1 MMADVTADYIPIAV
15 MLILALIIPFVIIFI
30 VKQITPRNPAR
41 FKNTTYEGGKD
52 PIGEAQVRFNVSY
65 YLLAIVF
72 VLFDVEVLF
81 LYPWAVCYKNSAVLG
96 EIPGFTLI
104 AGFAMVLFLIIA
116 LLIGDAYAWKKG
128 AFTWT
133 R

>member
-1 MMADVTADYIPIAV
+1 MTDAILDYIPIAV
-15 MLILALIIPFVIIFI
+15 MLVFALIIPFAIMFI

-81 LYPWAVCYKNSAVLG
+81 LYPWAVCYKNSVVMEA
-96 EIPGFTLI
+96 IPGFQL
-104 AGFAMVLFLIIA
+104 AAVGAMTIFLIIA
-116 LLIGDAYAWKKG
+116 LVIGDAYAWKKG

>member
-1 MMADVTADYIPIAV
+1 MTDAILDYIPIVV
-15 MLILALIIPFVIIFI
+15 MLILALIIPFVILFI

-81 LYPWAVCYKNSAVLG
+81 LYPWAVCYKSSVVL
-96 EIPGFTLI
+96 EAIPGFQLAAVGAITI
-104 AGFAMVLFLIIA
+104 FLIIA
-116 LLIGDAYAWKKG
+116 LVIGDIYAWKKG
-128 AFTWT
+128 AFTWM

>member
-1 MMADVTADYIPIAV
+1 MTDAILDYIPIAV
-15 MLILALIIPFVIIFI
+15 MLVLALIIPFVILFI

-81 LYPWAVCYKNSAVLG
+81 LYPWAVCYKNSVVL
-96 EIPGFTLI
+96 EAIPGFQL
-104 AGFAMVLFLIIA
+104 AAVGAMTIFLIIA
-116 LLIGDAYAWKKG
+116 LVIGDIYAWKKG

>member
-1 MMADVTADYIPIAV
+1 MTDPILDYIPIAV
-15 MLILALIIPFVIIFI
+15 MLVLALIIPFVIMFI

-81 LYPWAVCYKNSAVLG
+81 LYPWAVCYKNSVVL
-96 EIPGFTLI
+96 EAIPGFQL
-104 AGFAMVLFLIIA
+104 AAVGAMTIFLIIA
-116 LLIGDAYAWKKG
+116 LVIGDIYAWKKG
-128 AFTWT
+128 AFTWM

>member
-15 MLILALIIPFVIIFI
+15 MLIFALIIPFVIIFI

-81 LYPWAVCYKNSAVLG
+81 LYPWAVCYKNSVVL
-96 EIPGFTLI
+96 EAIPGFTL
-104 AGFAMVLFLIIA
+104 AAVCAMVVFLIIA

>member
-1 MMADVTADYIPIAV
+1 MTDAILDYIPIMV
-15 MLILALIIPFVIIFI
+15 MLILALIIPFVILFI

-81 LYPWAVCYKNSAVLG
+81 LYPWAVCYKNSVVL
-96 EIPGFTLI
+96 EAIPGFQL
-104 AGFAMVLFLIIA
+104 AAVGAMTIFLIIA
-116 LLIGDAYAWKKG
+116 LVIGDIYAWKKG
-128 AFTWT
+128 AFTWV

>member
-1 MMADVTADYIPIAV
+1 MADAILDYIPIAV
-15 MLILALIIPFVIIFI
+15 MLVLALILPFVIIFI

-41 FKNTTYEGGKD
+41 FKNTTYECGKE
-52 PIGEAQVRFNVSY
+52 PIGGAQVRFNVSY

-81 LYPWAVCYKNSAVLG
+81 LYPWAVCYKNSVVLG

-104 AGFAMVLFLIIA
+104 AGSAMVIFLIIA

-128 AFTWT
+128 AFSWM

>member
-1 MMADVTADYIPIAV
+1 MADAILDYIPIAV
-15 MLILALIIPFVIIFI
+15 MLVLALILPFVIIFI

-52 PIGEAQVRFNVSY
+52 PIGGAQVRFNVSY

-81 LYPWAVCYKNSAVLG
+81 LYPWAVCYKNSVVL
-96 EIPGFTLI
+96 EAIPGFQL
-104 AGFAMVLFLIIA
+104 AAVGAMTIFLIIA
-116 LLIGDAYAWKKG
+116 LVIGDIYAWKKG
-128 AFTWT
+128 AFTWM

>member
-1 MMADVTADYIPIAV
+1 MTDAILDYIPIAV
-15 MLILALIIPFVIIFI
+15 MLVLALIIPFVIMFI

-52 PIGEAQVRFNVSY
+52 PIGGAQVRFNVSY

-81 LYPWAVCYKNSAVLG
+81 LYPWAVCYKSSVVL
-96 EIPGFTLI
+96 EAIPGFTMV
-104 AGFAMVLFLIIA
+104 AVVAMTIFLIIA
-116 LLIGDAYAWKKG
+116 LVIGDIYAWKKG

>member
-1 MMADVTADYIPIAV
+1 MTDAILDYIPIAV
-15 MLILALIIPFVIIFI
+15 MLILALVIPFVIMFI

-81 LYPWAVCYKNSAVLG
+81 LYPWAVCYKSSVVL
-96 EIPGFTLI
+96 EAIPGFTMV
-104 AGFAMVLFLIIA
+104 AVGAMTIFLIIA
-116 LLIGDAYAWKKG
+116 LVIGDIYAWKKG

>member
-1 MMADVTADYIPIAV
+1 MTDAILDYIPIAV
-15 MLILALIIPFVIIFI
+15 MLVLALIIPFVIMFI

-81 LYPWAVCYKNSAVLG
+81 LYPWAVCYKSSAVL
-96 EIPGFTLI
+96 EAIPGFTMT
-104 AGFAMVLFLIIA
+104 AVVAMTIFLIIA
-116 LLIGDAYAWKKG
+116 LVIGDIYAWKKG
-128 AFTWT
+128 AFSWT

>member
-1 MMADVTADYIPIAV
+1 MTDAILDYIPIVV
-15 MLILALIIPFVIIFI
+15 MLILALIIPFVILFI

-81 LYPWAVCYKNSAVLG
+81 LYPWAVCYKNSVVL
-96 EIPGFTLI
+96 EAIPGFTMV
-104 AGFAMVLFLIIA
+104 AVVAMTIFLIIA
-116 LLIGDAYAWKKG
+116 LVIGDIYAWKKG
-128 AFTWT
+128 AFSWT

>member
-1 MMADVTADYIPIAV
+1 MTDAILDYIPIVV
-15 MLILALIIPFVIIFI
+15 MLILALVIPFVIMFI

-81 LYPWAVCYKNSAVLG
+81 LYPWAVCYKSSVVLG
-96 EIPGFTLI
+96 EIPGFQL
-104 AGFAMVLFLIIA
+104 AVVGAMTVFLIIA
-116 LLIGDAYAWKKG
+116 LVIGDIYAWKKG
-128 AFTWT
+128 AFTWM

>member
-1 MMADVTADYIPIAV
+1 MTDAILDYIPIAV
-15 MLILALIIPFVIIFI
+15 MLVLALVIPFVILFI

-52 PIGEAQVRFNVSY
+52 PIGGAQVRFNVSY

-81 LYPWAVCYKNSAVLG
+81 LYPWAVCYKSSVVL
-96 EIPGFTLI
+96 EAIPGFQLAAVGAITI
-104 AGFAMVLFLIIA
+104 FLIIA
-116 LLIGDAYAWKKG
+116 LVIGDIYAWKKG
-128 AFTWT
+128 AFTWM

>member
-1 MMADVTADYIPIAV
+1 MTDAILDYIPIVV
-15 MLILALIIPFVIIFI
+15 MLILALIIPFVILFI

-81 LYPWAVCYKNSAVLG
+81 LYPWAVCYKNSVVL
-96 EIPGFTLI
+96 EAIPGFQL
-104 AGFAMVLFLIIA
+104 AAVGAMTIFLIIA
-116 LLIGDAYAWKKG
+116 LVIGDIYAWKKG
-128 AFTWT
+128 AFTWV

>member
-1 MMADVTADYIPIAV
+1 MTDVLLDYIPIAV
-15 MLILALIIPFVIIFI
+15 MLVLALIIPLVIIFI

-65 YLLAIVF
+65 YVLAIVF

-81 LYPWAVCYKNSAVLG
+81 LYPWAVCYKESMAAVG
-96 EIPGFTLI
+96 
-104 AGFAMVLFLIIA
+104 AMTLFLIVA
-116 LLIGDAYAWKKG
+116 LVIGDIYAWKKG
-128 AFTWT
+128 AFSWM
-133 R
+133 RS

>member
-1 MMADVTADYIPIAV
+1 MTDAILDYIPIAV
-15 MLILALIIPFVIIFI
+15 MLVLALVIPFVIMFI
-30 VKQITPRNPAR
+30 VKQITPRNPSR

-52 PIGEAQVRFNVSY
+52 PIGGAQVRFKVSY

-81 LYPWAVCYKNSAVLG
+81 LYPWAVCYKNSVAM
-96 EIPGFTLI
+96 EAIPGFQL
-104 AGFAMVLFLIIA
+104 AAVGAMTVFLIIA
-116 LLIGDAYAWKKG
+116 LVIGDAYAWKKG
-128 AFTWT
+128 AFTWM

>member
-1 MMADVTADYIPIAV
+1 MTDAILDYIPIAV
-15 MLILALIIPFVIIFI
+15 MLVFALIIPFVIMFI

-81 LYPWAVCYKNSAVLG
+81 LYPWAVCYKNSVVMEA
-96 EIPGFTLI
+96 IPGFTMI
-104 AGFAMVLFLIIA
+104 AVGAMTIFLIIA
-116 LLIGDAYAWKKG
+116 LVIGDAYAWKKG

>member
-1 MMADVTADYIPIAV
+1 MTDMIQDYIPIMV
-15 MLILALIIPFVIIFI
+15 MLILALVIPFVILFI

-81 LYPWAVCYKNSAVLG
+81 LYPWAVCYKSSVVL
-96 EIPGFTLI
+96 EAIPGFQL
-104 AGFAMVLFLIIA
+104 AAVGAMTIFLIIA
-116 LLIGDAYAWKKG
+116 LVIGDIYAWKKG
-128 AFTWT
+128 AFTWM

>member
-1 MMADVTADYIPIAV
+1 MTDAILDYIPIVV
-15 MLILALIIPFVIIFI
+15 MLILALIIPFVILFI

-72 VLFDVEVLF
+72 VLFDVEILF
-81 LYPWAVCYKNSAVLG
+81 VYPWAVCYKSPVVL
-96 EIPGFTLI
+96 EAIPGFTMV
-104 AGFAMVLFLIIA
+104 AVVAMTIFSIIA
-116 LLIGDAYAWKKG
+116 LVIGDIYAWKKG
-128 AFTWT
+128 AFTWM

>member
-1 MMADVTADYIPIAV
+1 MTDAILDYIPIVV
-15 MLILALIIPFVIIFI
+15 MLILALIIPFVILFI

-81 LYPWAVCYKNSAVLG
+81 LYPWAVCYKNSVVL
-96 EIPGFTLI
+96 EAIPGFTLLAVGAI
-104 AGFAMVLFLIIA
+104 TIFLIIA
-116 LLIGDAYAWKKG
+116 LVIGDIYAWKKG
-128 AFTWT
+128 AFTWM

>member
-1 MMADVTADYIPIAV
+1 MTDAILDYIPIAV
-15 MLILALIIPFVIIFI
+15 MLVFALIIPFVIMFI

-81 LYPWAVCYKNSAVLG
+81 LYPWAVCYKNSVVMEA
-96 EIPGFTLI
+96 IPGFQL
-104 AGFAMVLFLIIA
+104 AAVGAMTIFLIIA
-116 LLIGDAYAWKKG
+116 LVIGDAYAWKKG

>member
-1 MMADVTADYIPIAV
+1 MMNGIVNYIPIMA
-15 MLILALIIPFVIIFI
+15 MLVLALIIPFVIMFI

-65 YLLAIVF
+65 YVLAIVF

-81 LYPWAVCYKNSAVLG
+81 LYPWAVCYKNSMAAVG
-96 EIPGFTLI
+96 
-104 AGFAMVLFLIIA
+104 AMTIFLIIA
-116 LLIGDAYAWKKG
+116 LVIGDIYAWKKG
-128 AFTWT
+128 AFSWM
-133 R
+133 RS

>member
-1 MMADVTADYIPIAV
+1 MTDAILDYIPIAV
-15 MLILALIIPFVIIFI
+15 MLVLALIIPFVIMFI

-52 PIGEAQVRFNVSY
+52 PIGGAQVRFNVSY

-81 LYPWAVCYKNSAVLG
+81 LYPWAVCYKNSVVL
-96 EIPGFTLI
+96 EAIPGFQL
-104 AGFAMVLFLIIA
+104 AVVGAMTVFLIIA
-116 LLIGDAYAWKKG
+116 LVIGDIYAWKKG
-128 AFTWT
+128 AFTWM

>member
-1 MMADVTADYIPIAV
+1 
-15 MLILALIIPFVIIFI
+15 MLILALIIPFVILFI

-81 LYPWAVCYKNSAVLG
+81 LYPWAVCYKSLVVL
-96 EIPGFTLI
+96 EAIPGFQL
-104 AGFAMVLFLIIA
+104 AAVGAMTIFLIIA
-116 LLIGDAYAWKKG
+116 LVIGDIYAWKKG
-128 AFTWT
+128 AFTWM

>member
-1 MMADVTADYIPIAV
+1 MAAVTWDYIPIMV
-15 MLILALIIPFVIIFI
+15 MLILALIIPFVILFI

-81 LYPWAVCYKNSAVLG
+81 LYPWAVCYKNSVVL
-96 EIPGFTLI
+96 EAIPGFTLL
-104 AGFAMVLFLIIA
+104 AVGAMTIFLIIA
-116 LLIGDAYAWKKG
+116 LVIGDIYAWKKG
-128 AFTWT
+128 AFTWM

>member
-1 MMADVTADYIPIAV
+1 MTDAILDYIPIAV
-15 MLILALIIPFVIIFI
+15 MLVLALIIPFVIMFI

-52 PIGEAQVRFNVSY
+52 PIGGAQVRFNVSY

-81 LYPWAVCYKNSAVLG
+81 LYPWAVCYKNSVVL
-96 EIPGFTLI
+96 EAIPGFTLL
-104 AGFAMVLFLIIA
+104 AVGAMTIFLIIA
-116 LLIGDAYAWKKG
+116 LVIGDIYAWKKG
-128 AFTWT
+128 AFTWM

>member
-72 VLFDVEVLF
+72 VLFDVE
-81 LYPWAVCYKNSAVLG
+81 
-96 EIPGFTLI
+96 
-104 AGFAMVLFLIIA
+104 
-116 LLIGDAYAWKKG
+116 
-128 AFTWT
+128 
-133 R
+133 

>member
-15 MLILALIIPFVIIFI
+15 MLVFALILPFVIIFI
-30 VKQITPRNPAR
+30 VKQISPRNPAR

-52 PIGEAQVRFNVSY
+52 PIGGAQVRFNVSY

-104 AGFAMVLFLIIA
+104 AGSAMVLFLIVA

>member
-1 MMADVTADYIPIAV
+1 M
-15 MLILALIIPFVIIFI
+15 
-30 VKQITPRNPAR
+30 
-41 FKNTTYEGGKD
+41 
-52 PIGEAQVRFNVSY
+52 RFNVSY

-104 AGFAMVLFLIIA
+104 AGFAMVLFLIVA

>member
-1 MMADVTADYIPIAV
+1 MTDAILDYIPIVV
-15 MLILALIIPFVIIFI
+15 MLILALIIPFVILFI

-81 LYPWAVCYKNSAVLG
+81 LYPWAVCYKNSVVL
-96 EIPGFTLI
+96 EAIPGFQL
-104 AGFAMVLFLIIA
+104 AAVGAMTIFLIIA
-116 LLIGDAYAWKKG
+116 LVIGDIYAWKKG
-128 AFTWT
+128 AFTWM

>member
-1 MMADVTADYIPIAV
+1 MTDATWDYIPILV
-15 MLILALIIPFVIIFI
+15 MLILALIIPFVIMFI

-81 LYPWAVCYKNSAVLG
+81 LYPWAVCYKNSVVL
-96 EIPGFTLI
+96 EAIPGFTLV
-104 AGFAMVLFLIIA
+104 AVVAMTIFLIIA
-116 LLIGDAYAWKKG
+116 LVIGDIYAWKKG
-128 AFTWT
+128 AFSWT

>member
-1 MMADVTADYIPIAV
+1 MTDAILDYIPIMV
-15 MLILALIIPFVIIFI
+15 MLILALIIPFVILFI

-81 LYPWAVCYKNSAVLG
+81 LYPWAVCYKNSVVL
-96 EIPGFTLI
+96 EAIPGFQL
-104 AGFAMVLFLIIA
+104 AAVGAMTIFLIIA
-116 LLIGDAYAWKKG
+116 LVIGDIYAWKKG

>member
-15 MLILALIIPFVIIFI
+15 MLIFALIIPFVIIFI

-81 LYPWAVCYKNSAVLG
+81 LYPWAVCYKNQAVLG

-104 AGFAMVLFLIIA
+104 AGFAMVVFLIIA

>member
-1 MMADVTADYIPIAV
+1 MTDAILDYIPIAV
-15 MLILALIIPFVIIFI
+15 MLVFALIIPFVIMFI

-81 LYPWAVCYKNSAVLG
+81 LYPWAVCYKNSVVMEA
-96 EIPGFTLI
+96 IPGFTMT
-104 AGFAMVLFLIIA
+104 AVGAMTIFLIIA
-116 LLIGDAYAWKKG
+116 LIIGDAYAWKKG
-128 AFTWT
+128 AFTWM